1 MYNLE
6 LFVIAVYCLIADLP
20 AARCLAQA
28 GELYPHFCQSY
39 GKPRQAGFDPVLTD
53 AECLTIELVGHFI
66 GYPTQKQL
74 YEQIRERFCT
84 WFPNLKDRTAFLRQ
98 SANLWQVKAILH
110 QQLVQRLGG
119 HHAPC
124 QIIDTLPIP
133 ICHLQ
138 RRWRR
143 KIFKTDPIFDFPQP
157 TKGYCAAKKEAYF
170 GFKGGLRITH
180 YGLIVHA
187 PLLQAYGHDSR
198 CREELLGGVAPHTF
212 VLGDTAFLD
221 LDWQKECQENHSVR
235 VLTPIKSNMKPNLQ
249 RQPFILPAAGKAL
262 RRLIETVY
270 LPVRCTQTGAQLT
283 ERFHIA
289 RMKVRDAWH
298 LQNLWITKILTHT
311 ICVFLNIQLQR
322 DPLDFEGLVR
332 F

>member
-1 MYNLE
+1 M
-6 LFVIAVYCLIADLP
+6 
-20 AARCLAQA
+20 
-28 GELYPHFCQSY
+28 
-39 GKPRQAGFDPVLTD
+39 
-53 AECLTIELVGHFI
+53 
-66 GYPTQKQL
+66 
-74 YEQIRERFCT
+74 
-84 WFPNLKDRTAFLRQ
+84 RQ

-198 CREELLGGVAPHTF
+198 CREELLGGVVPHTF
-212 VLGDTAFLD
+212 LPARSAQAGVLGDTAFLD
-221 LDWQKECQENHSVR
+221 LDWQEECQENHSVR

-283 ERFHIA
+283 ERFHTCLCVARRQVA

-311 ICVFLNIQLQR
+311 CLCVARRQAICVFLNIQLQR

>member
-6 LFVIAVYCLIADLP
+6 LFVIAVYCLIAD
-20 AARCLAQA
+20 
-28 GELYPHFCQSY
+28 ELYPDFCKSY
-39 GKPRQAGFDPVLTD
+39 GKPRRAGFDPVLTD

-74 YEQIRERFCT
+74 YEQMRERFGT
-84 WFPNLKDRTAFLRQ
+84 WFPGLKDRTAFLRQ
-98 SANLWQVKAILH
+98 CANLWRVKAVLH
-110 QQLVQRLGG
+110 HLLVQRLSG
-119 HHAPC
+119 HQAPC

-143 KIFKTDPIFDFPQP
+143 KIFKTDPIFAFPQP

-170 GFKGGLRITH
+170 GFKGGLRITD

-187 PLLQAYGHDSR
+187 PLLQAYGHDST
-198 CREELLGGVAPHTF
+198 CREALLCGVAPHTC

-221 LDWQKECQENHSVR
+221 LDWQQACQEDHSIR
-235 VLTPIKSNMKPNLQ
+235 VLTPIKSNMKPHPQ
-249 RQPFILPAAGKAL
+249 RKPFILPTAGKAL

-270 LPVRCTQTGAQLT
+270 AQLT
-283 ERFHIA
+283 QRFHIA

-298 LQNLWITKILTHT
+298 LQNLWITKILAHT
-311 ICVFLNIQLQR
+311 VCVFLNIQLQR

>member
-1 MYNLE
+1 M
-6 LFVIAVYCLIADLP
+6 
-20 AARCLAQA
+20 
-28 GELYPHFCQSY
+28 YPHFCKSY
-39 GKPRQAGFDPVLTD
+39 GKPRRAGFDPVLTD
-53 AECLTIELVGHFI
+53 LPVRAAARTQTGAECLTIELVGHFI

-74 YEQIRERFCT
+74 YEQTCLQRRTLRRQVRERFGA
-84 WFPNLKDRTAFLRQ
+84 WFPDLKDRTAFLRQ
-98 SANLWQVKAILH
+98 SANLWRVKAVLH
-110 QQLVQRLGG
+110 HQLVQRLSG
-119 HHAPC
+119 HQAPC

-143 KIFKTDPIFDFPQP
+143 KIFKTDPIFEFPQP

-187 PLLQAYGHDSR
+187 PLLQAYGHDSK
-198 CREELLGGVAPHTF
+198 CREELLCGVAPDTF

-221 LDWQKECQENHSVR
+221 LDWQQACQDDHSVR
-235 VLTPIKSNMKPNLQ
+235 VLTPIKSNMKPNPQ
-249 RQPFILPAAGKAL
+249 RKPFILPAMGKAL

-283 ERFHIA
+283 QRFHIA

-298 LQNLWITKILTHT
+298 LQNLWITKILAHT
-311 ICVFLNIQLQR
+311 TCVFLNIQFQR